1 MGLISDMNPRN
12 GSDHRGAG
20 GSDSGDT
27 GRMLLYG
34 TEARARP
41 SAWVRSLICLV
52 ALMMMVIDFRGGQ
65 DVSPWALYLAP
76 VALAGWFD
84 SRRVAVLLALAL
96 VSAVVVRAYVV
107 GHPFESTEGL
117 VVAMA
122 NRGVSLLAVALLISQ
137 LRLLND
143 RLNRLWT
150 HEESR
155 L

>member
-1 MGLISDMNPRN
+1 MTPSK
-12 GSDHRGAG
+12 GSDDRDAG
-20 GSDSGDT
+20 GSDTGDT
-27 GRMLLYG
+27 GRMLRHG
-34 TEARARP
+34 AAGRERP
-41 SAWVRSLICLV
+41 SAWVRSLVFLV
-52 ALMMMVIDFRGGQ
+52 ALMMVAIDFRGGQ

-84 SRRVAVLLALAL
+84 SRRVAVLLALVLLAT
-96 VSAVVVRAYVV
+96 VVARAFVV

-117 VVAMA
+117 IVGMA

-143 RLNRLWT
+143 RLNRLWN

>member
-1 MGLISDMNPRN
+1 MTPRN
-12 GSDHRGAG
+12 GSDGRGARG
-20 GSDSGDT
+20 IDTGDTGDT
-27 GRMLLYG
+27 GRMLLHG
-34 TEARARP
+34 AAGRERP
-41 SAWVRSLICLV
+41 SAWARSLVLLV
-52 ALMMMVIDFRGGQ
+52 ALMMVAIDFRGGQ

-84 SRRVAVLLALAL
+84 SRRVAVLLALVLLA
-96 VSAVVVRAYVV
+96 AVVARAFVV

-122 NRGVSLLAVALLISQ
+122 NRGVSLLALALLISQ

-143 RLNRLWT
+143 RLNRLWN

>member
-1 MGLISDMNPRN
+1 MTPSNSPED
-12 GSDHRGAG
+12 RGAG
-20 GSDSGDT
+20 GTDFGDT
-27 GRMLLYG
+27 GRMLHYDAAGGML
-34 TEARARP
+34 P
-41 SAWVRSLICLV
+41 NMWVRSLVCLV
-52 ALMMMVIDFRGGQ
+52 ALMMVAVDFYGGQ

-96 VSAVVVRAYVV
+96 LAAVVARAFVV

-117 VVAMA
+117 TVAVA

-143 RLNRLWT
+143 RLNRLWSQG
-150 HEESR
+150 ESR